1 MRRSRPGR
9 PAAPPRRPAPAWR
22 PTGLRPA
29 DRRAAQPL
37 SGVRLCQAW
46 TARQRKKPRDPTASA
61 LARRRTG
68 STDGTAAASSVLPA
82 RARHSCRRW
91 VREALRESSREPSST
106 SRKNTAPSA
115 SESCRAR
122 VSRSVSSIRPPPL
135 VRQAPPASAV
145 SYARGRGDVTCRR
158 RPGPGRPPPLGR
170 RPRPARRSPA
180 PGSRAGEGRPGS
192 TPPGCAPG
200 SQPPPPWR
208 PDRLHPG
215 RAG

>member
-1 MRRSRPGR
+1 MFLLTGPVSPQGCGRREMRRSRPGR

-22 PTGLRPA
+22 PTGCARPTGG
-29 DRRAAQPL
+29 RHSRSPG
-37 SGVRLCQAW
+37 SGC
-46 TARQRKKPRDPTASA
+46 ARP
-61 LARRRTG
+61 G
-68 STDGTAAASSVLPA
+68 LPA

-180 PGSRAGEGRPGS
+180 PGSRAGERRPGS